1 MTITTDEHVAQFMAQ
16 LRELSGVES
25 PADLL
30 SRVAG
35 LFCSLHGAALDV
47 YRREYLTRPD
57 VKEID
62 VVDSVYY
69 YFDHHNQTA
78 VAERLGLPVETFMLL
93 LAAYLVG
100 ENAGCCRRSEEIA
113 ETYGVRL

>member
-1 MTITTDEHVAQFMAQ
+1 MTSTTDELVNEFMEQ

-30 SRVAG
+30 ARVAG

-47 YRREYLTRPD
+47 YRREYLTRSD
-57 VKEID
+57 VQEVD
-62 VVDSVYY
+62 VVDAVFYY
-69 YFDHHNQTA
+69 YDHRNQAA
-78 VAERLGLPVETFMLL
+78 VADRLGLPVETFMLM

-100 ENAGCCRRSEEIA
+100 ENAGCCRRSAEI
-113 ETYGVRL
+113 ETAYGMRL